1 VTTRLVGDSAVD
13 RQRAASSAGRLRW
26 AGSVLARWL
35 PRGGAALAGA
45 LPALAFPEVSWWPLA
60 IVGLVPWLLVLGA
73 APTAREGAVRGW
85 LGGAAFLAATHSW
98 LLPATGP
105 FLLPVVLALG
115 LLWLP
120 FGAAAQ
126 ILLRPARP
134 FGVAL
139 AVLVLPAIW
148 LLIEYVRSWE
158 RLGGPFGLL
167 GASQST
173 GPLAPLIPLGGI
185 WAASAAAVAV
195 ATALTLVAAGPARR
209 ARLGAAAMAVIV
221 AGLGPA
227 YAAATAPAAETGRTI
242 RVAVVQPGLVR
253 GADARFAAGL
263 RTTRELVGRNVDL
276 VVWGESSVGAD
287 LDGRPDLLAQLEA
300 TAADVGADLLV
311 GTDSRREDRNGI
323 IKSAVL
329 VTPTGPD
336 GRYDKLRLV
345 PFGEYVPLRPL
356 LGWLARFTPV
366 ADEDRRRG
374 PGPRLLETA
383 GVKIGP
389 LICFESAFPDMS
401 RHLARSGAD
410 LLVVQSS
417 TSTFQD
423 SAAPEQHAALAGVRA
438 RETGLPVVHATLTG
452 ASAVYAPDGQLLGQ
466 LGTDRRGTLVVDV
479 PLNRGSTPYAAVGD
493 VVPRAAV
500 LFLLVWVA
508 VTVTGML
515 ARTSPVASSR
525 S

>member
-1 VTTRLVGDSAVD
+1 
-13 RQRAASSAGRLRW
+13 
-26 AGSVLARWL
+26 
-35 PRGGAALAGA
+35 
-45 LPALAFPEVSWWPLA
+45 
-60 IVGLVPWLLVLGA
+60 
-73 APTAREGAVRGW
+73 
-85 LGGAAFLAATHSW
+85 
-98 LLPATGP
+98 
-105 FLLPVVLALG
+105 
-115 LLWLP
+115 
-120 FGAAAQ
+120 
-126 ILLRPARP
+126 
-134 FGVAL
+134 
-139 AVLVLPAIW
+139 
-148 LLIEYVRSWE
+148 
-158 RLGGPFGLL
+158 
-167 GASQST
+167 
-173 GPLAPLIPLGGI
+173 
-185 WAASAAAVAV
+185 
-195 ATALTLVAAGPARR
+195 
-209 ARLGAAAMAVIV
+209 
-221 AGLGPA
+221 
-227 YAAATAPAAETGRTI
+227 
-242 RVAVVQPGLVR
+242 
-253 GADARFAAGL
+253 
-263 RTTRELVGRNVDL
+263 
-276 VVWGESSVGAD
+276 D

-479 PLNRGSTPYAAVGD
+479 PLTRGSTPYAAVGD

-515 ARTSPVASSR
+515 ARTSPAASSR